1 MAENLFV
8 RTALY
13 IFCMVPFVYG
23 LYQPSCEIDIPN
35 PSVDDVITLT
45 CRPNVNDSRENITL
59 TWFHDGKNISLDQQS
74 GIVRTKLSSADYGVS
89 FSCRESDVVHMEET
103 SCSLM
108 PLQRVTVPTP
118 ERSNVGTTQQVSSDP
133 PFMSS
138 TTESEDSPDKRQ
150 GTITILFIAIIVA
163 GGLPILV
170 AFIACIVWVSRKTM
184 SEQRSY
190 DLKQRPRSDSFD
202 DFDTDAAV
210 DSRPAAPLPG
220 EMQAM
225 DLIKNSS
232 VKGSMKNGTP
242 PVLKS
247 LTQKEAVSDSVG
259 PEYYAPPAETG
270 TESLYQNTAMGNSS
284 TLPVKSTPKNTNVYL
299 VPKCTALDSQES
311 LSGDKIYENTPSKQT
326 RFEADHTASLPYF

>member
-1 MAENLFV
+1 MAENSFV
-8 RTALY
+8 RTALC
-13 IFCMVPFVYG
+13 IFCMVPFVCG
-23 LYQPSCEIDIPN
+23 LYQPSCEIDIQN

-45 CRPNVNDSRENITL
+45 CSPHVNDSRENITL
-59 TWFHDGKNISLDQQS
+59 TWFHDGKNISLEQTS

-89 FSCRESDVVHMEET
+89 FSCRESDVAHMEER

-108 PLQRVTVPTP
+108 PLQRVTIPTP
-118 ERSNVGTTQQVSSDP
+118 ERSNADATEQVSPDP
-133 PFMSS
+133 PFMPS
-138 TTESEDSPDKRQ
+138 TTESTESHDKRQ

-170 AFIACIVWVSRKTM
+170 AFIACIVWISRKTM
-184 SEQRSY
+184 SEQKSY

-202 DFDTDAAV
+202 DFDTEAAV
-210 DSRPAAPLPG
+210 ESRAPAPLPG
-220 EMQAM
+220 EVQAM
-225 DLIKNSS
+225 NLIKNSS
-232 VKGSMKNGTP
+232 VKSMKNGTP

-270 TESLYQNTAMGNSS
+270 TDSLYQNTAMGNSS
-284 TLPVKSTPKNTNVYL
+284 TLPVKSTPKNPNVYL
-299 VPKCTALDSQES
+299 VPKCSTIDSQES
-311 LSGDKIYENTPSKQT
+311 LGEDKIYENTPSKQT